1 LHRVSLDRGDVTC
14 ENRRP
19 SARTSLALRRN
30 AAAANDRNGILESE
44 HAAMIAATSPA
55 FRFGDNW
62 LQFATSLGEEQ
73 IEQAVRSLQRLL
85 GRERLDGLAFLDIGC
100 GSGLFSLAARRLGAS
115 VRAFDADPDSVQC
128 SLMVRERYRAG
139 DEDWTISQGS
149 VLDEEFLRTLGEFDV
164 VYAWGVLHH
173 TGAMWQALRNACRL
187 VKSGGTICVALY
199 RRTPCC
205 TFWRREK
212 AFYASA
218 PRFIQ
223 QPIAALYKSA
233 YFAGLLATRRNPFS
247 YVRQYHRVRG
257 MSFSRDVHD
266 WLGGFPYESAE
277 PGDVVRALEAQGLR
291 IERSF
296 VKPGPL
302 RGLLGT
308 HCDEYCARKP

>member
-1 LHRVSLDRGDVTC
+1 MPAVT
-14 ENRRP
+14 
-19 SARTSLALRRN
+19 SS
-30 AAAANDRNGILESE
+30 
-44 HAAMIAATSPA
+44 A

-73 IEQAVRSLQRLL
+73 IEQAIHSLQRLL
-85 GRERLDGLAFLDIGC
+85 GRERLDGLTFLDIGC
-100 GSGLFSLAARRLGAS
+100 GSGLFSLAARRLGAT

-128 SLMVRERYRAG
+128 SEMVRERYRAG
-139 DEDWTISQGS
+139 DQDWTISQGS
-149 VLDEEFLRTLGEFDV
+149 VLDDDFLRTLGEYDV

-173 TGAMWQALRNACRL
+173 TGAMWQALRNAGRL
-187 VKSGGTICVALY
+187 VRHGGVICVALY
-199 RRTPCC
+199 RRTASCG
-205 TFWRREK
+205 FWRREK
-212 AFYASA
+212 ALYSSA

-223 QPIAALYKSA
+223 QPIAALYKGA
-233 YFAGLLATRRNPFS
+233 YFAGLLVTGRNPIT

-277 PGDVVRALEAQGLR
+277 PDEVVRALQAQGFR
-291 IERSF
+291 TERTF